1 MGKHEYL
8 NYQNKLYYIFKRV
21 NSNRIKSEYIQEIK
35 NFWLCDIVLK
45 YNQHNEDVFIFLR
58 EVSELEILS

>member
-21 NSNRIKSEYIQEIK
+21 NSNRIKSEHIQEIK